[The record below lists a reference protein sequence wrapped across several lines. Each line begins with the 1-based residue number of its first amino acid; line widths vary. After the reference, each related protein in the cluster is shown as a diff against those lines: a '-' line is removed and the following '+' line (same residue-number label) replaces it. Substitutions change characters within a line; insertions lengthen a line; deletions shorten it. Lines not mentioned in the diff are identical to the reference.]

1 MSNLTDVLIRG
12 LLHSWQLPPSPSLP
26 EIPLCVCTQFLPHL
40 FSVLLACFH
49 CCFTVTLY
57 LPSSLY
63 LHSSL
68 SVPHHSAV
76 ISLTFLFISHSL
88 SYSIDRYRSHTRR
101 NLINS
106 DNGSYFYRCNTSTHA
121 HLHQNHPHLSTHP
134 LKSISKL
141 HYFFFVLFSWWGG
154 LKKLFSGHFKIVHH
168 LHFGSKIGQV
178 RSTLHGAHTHTELSN
193 QLLRDINFHSKYTLT
208 KWLTNKLISS
218 LIAFFFIFPSL
229 WNYGCTLTCRHLQ
242 TCMLTLQSSS
252 SSHLRSSI
260 KHTAV
265 SKCELFMQRCEPT
278 AHISQSHVEIL
289 SCWPFCLFCMAN
301 MFTLTLIF

>member
-40 FSVLLACFH
+40 FSILLACFH

-88 SYSIDRYRSHTRR
+88 SYSIDRYRSHTRT

-106 DNGSYFYRCNTSTHA
+106 DNGSYFYRCIQTHLLM
-121 HLHQNHPHLSTHP
+121 HTCIKITHTYPHTYLKVFQNPT
-134 LKSISKL
+134 IS
-141 HYFFFVLFSWWGG
+141 FLFCSLGG
-154 LKKLFSGHFKIVHH
+154 EDLKKSLVGISRLFITYILEVKLDKSDQ
-168 LHFGSKIGQV
+168 LYME
-178 RSTLHGAHTHTELSN
+178 RTHTALSN

-208 KWLTNKLISS
+208 KWLTNKCIFFSS
-218 LIAFFFIFPSL
+218 FHPCEIMDAHSL
-229 WNYGCTLTCRHLQ
+229 VDTCKLACWHFSLHHHLT
-242 TCMLTLQSSS
+242 
-252 SSHLRSSI
+252 
-260 KHTAV
+260 
-265 SKCELFMQRCEPT
+265 
-278 AHISQSHVEIL
+278 
-289 SCWPFCLFCMAN
+289 
-301 MFTLTLIF
+301 

>member
-88 SYSIDRYRSHTRR
+88 SYSIDRYRSHTRT

-106 DNGSYFYRCNTSTHA
+106 DNGSYFYRCIQTHLLMHTCIKITHTYPHT
-121 HLHQNHPHLSTHP
+121 HLKVFQNA
-134 LKSISKL
+134 
-141 HYFFFVLFSWWGG
+141 FFVLFSWWGG
-154 LKKLFSGHFKIVHH
+154 FKKVFSGHFKIVHH
-168 LHFGSKIGQV
+168 LNFGSKIGQV
-178 RSTLHGAHTHTELSN
+178 RSTLHGAHTHSN

-208 KWLTNKLISS
+208 KWLTNKCIFFHLSIPVKLWMHTHLSTLANLHVDTSVFIIISPKVIYQAHS
-218 LIAFFFIFPSL
+218 CVKVRAVYAEV
-229 WNYGCTLTCRHLQ
+229 WTN
-242 TCMLTLQSSS
+242 
-252 SSHLRSSI
+252 SSH
-260 KHTAV
+260 
-265 SKCELFMQRCEPT
+265 
-278 AHISQSHVEIL
+278 
-289 SCWPFCLFCMAN
+289 
-301 MFTLTLIF
+301 